1 MTFTKNEIF
10 TEFGLDPR
18 PDAELTHEQIIERN
32 LKVVDAHFHAENPDD
47 VEKAVALYADD
58 ITWEAPS
65 RGVVMKDPKEVLA
78 AYYNIFRTFEYRKT
92 IGLRRFAT
100 DRFVFDDQIAHAVV
114 VGDPALMPN
123 MPFPK
128 GTEVYA
134 RLVHCFEMRDG
145 LITREIAYEVWRE
158 LGSDIG
164 RDDIPV
170 GSVETIY
177 SQPADSADTGLG
189 HGHGHA

>member
-1 MTFTKNEIF
+1 MTLTKREIF
-10 TEFGLDPR
+10 EEFGLDTR
-18 PDAELTHEQIIERN
+18 PDAELTREQIIDRN
-32 LKVVDAHFHAENPDD
+32 LKVVEAHFHSENPGE

-65 RGVVMKDPKEVLA
+65 RGVVMKDPKEVLE
-78 AYYNIFRTFEYRKT
+78 AYRNIFRTFAYRKT
-92 IGLRRFAT
+92 LGLRRFAT
-100 DRFVFDDQIAHAVV
+100 EKFVFDDQIAHAVV

-123 MPFPK
+123 MPFPE

-158 LGSDIG
+158 LGSASAH
-164 RDDIPV
+164 DDIPEDAV
-170 GSVETIY
+170 WQVYAELP
-177 SQPADSADTGLG
+177 Q
-189 HGHGHA
+189 